1 MKVQGGINI
10 GFVDPAI
17 QLTWLDLFLRPSAVL
32 VFNFT
37 YLFLAVLGL
46 CYCSRAG
53 YSLNVVLIAVAS
65 RCRAQALELS
75 SCVPRA

>member
-1 MKVQGGINI
+1 MKVQGGINK

-53 YSLNVVLIAVAS
+53 YSLIVVAS